1 MAMEAGMVPLID
13 VLLLGTGATLVMDGW
28 SLLRRP
34 LLGQP
39 GPDYRL
45 LGRWVG
51 HFSGG
56 RFRHASI
63 AKAAPS
69 GGENLLG
76 WLVHYATG
84 VAFAAAFLVIV
95 GRPWLEAPSV
105 VPALAFGIGSVVAPL
120 FVMQPAMG
128 AGVAASRTPD
138 PRRARVQSLLTH
150 VAFGLGLWISGLVL
164 ARAT

>member
-51 HFSGG
+51 YFFSG

-63 AKAAPS
+63 AKAAPR

-84 VAFAAAFLVIV
+84 VVFAAAFVAMV
-95 GRPWLEAPSV
+95 GGRWLEAPSM
-105 VPALAFGIGSVVAPL
+105 PSALAFGIGSVVAPF

-138 PRRARVQSLLTH
+138 PRRARMQSLLTH
-150 VAFGLGLWISGLVL
+150 IAFGLGLWISGLVL
-164 ARAT
+164 ARAA